1 MTWLK
6 INRNLVD
13 EYMVELLRTND
24 LVLISWITSILGEE
38 GIEIIVFDNHMS
50 ILEGNAFAIP
60 RRVMVHKDD
69 YTSAKMI
76 FESAVQDSDGDLG
89 YYEYAK

>member
-1 MTWLK
+1 
-6 INRNLVD
+6 
-13 EYMVELLRTND
+13 MVELLRTND

-38 GIEIIVFDNHMS
+38 GIEILVFDNHMS

-60 RRVMVHKDD
+60 RRVMVHKDN

-76 FESAVQDSDGDLG
+76 FENAVKDSGWDPG
-89 YYEYAK
+89 YYEYAT

>member
-1 MTWLK
+1 
-6 INRNLVD
+6 
-13 EYMVELLRTND
+13 MVELLRTND

-38 GIEIIVFDNHMS
+38 GIKIIVFDNHMS

-76 FESAVQDSDGDLG
+76 FESAVKDSDGDLG

>member
-1 MTWLK
+1 
-6 INRNLVD
+6 
-13 EYMVELLRTND
+13 MVELLRTND

-38 GIEIIVFDNHMS
+38 GIDNHMS

-76 FESAVQDSDGDLG
+76 FESAVQDSDEDLG